1 MYIPNLK
8 WSAEAILETVA
19 QAELVLVEK
28 NRYLGIWYGD
38 YYVHIYDLTTHPS
51 EGYVV
56 IPLRTNTILRADN
69 AITDYVITLQDGIPE
84 DHLTAG

>member
-19 QAELVLVEK
+19 QAELVMVERK
-28 NRYLGIWYGD
+28 RYLGIWYGD
-38 YYVHIYDLTTHPS
+38 YYVHVYDLTVPPS

-56 IPLRTNTILRADN
+56 IPLRTSTILRADN
-69 AITDYVITLQDGIPE
+69 AITDYVVTLQDGIPE

>member
-8 WSAEAILETVA
+8 WSPEAILETVA

-38 YYVHIYDLTTHPS
+38 YYVHVYDLTVPPS

-56 IPLRTNTILRADN
+56 IPLRPSSVLRADN
-69 AITDYVITLQDGIPE
+69 AITDYVEGLQDGIPE
-84 DHLTAG
+84 DHLTH

>member
-1 MYIPNLK
+1 MYVPNLK
-8 WSAEAILETVA
+8 WSAEAILETVE

-84 DHLTAG
+84 EDLTAG

>member
-1 MYIPNLK
+1 MYVPNLK

-38 YYVHIYDLTTHPS
+38 YYVHVYDLTVPPS

-69 AITDYVITLQDGIPE
+69 AITDYAITLQDGIPE